1 MRLFFAA
8 LTLLVGLQVSAGEID
23 QPAALSALQAPETLL
38 IDVRTAEEFAAG
50 ALPGAAR
57 IGHEQ
62 IAAQI
67 ATLAPEKDTVIV
79 LYCRSGRRS
88 SIAQD
93 SLQALGYRN
102 VINAGG
108 YEQLKAELEAQD

>member
-57 IGHEQ
+57 I
-62 IAAQI
+62 

-108 YEQLKAELEAQD
+108 YEQLEAELEAQD